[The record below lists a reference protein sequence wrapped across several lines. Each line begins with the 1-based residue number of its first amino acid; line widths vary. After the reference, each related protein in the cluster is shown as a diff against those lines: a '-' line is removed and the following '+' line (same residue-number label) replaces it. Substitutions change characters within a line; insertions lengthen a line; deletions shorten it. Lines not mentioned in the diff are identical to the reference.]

1 MEEKASESASATVRR
16 MEKGSHEWVVEN
28 YSLHKGIGVNKAI
41 ESEEF
46 IVGGHRWMIRL
57 FPDGKRVEA
66 YNVGDASLFISL
78 RSENSDPVRFL
89 YELYVLDQ
97 SGKGIHWG
105 HTLFEGKVIACLR
118 PGINCGKLHFIKRAS
133 LESPDYLKDDCLKFR
148 CTIGVLTSQIQKL
161 PLINVPK
168 SNIGADFGK
177 LLESKQGADVFFK
190 VANER
195 FCAHKWILTARS
207 PVFRSRLKDCHQPQ
221 EIVIPDME
229 SRIFKAMLRFIYTGT
244 LPEEEQ
250 EAVSDSGSIML
261 KSFMGKML
269 AAADQFELKRL
280 KKICE
285 SHILERVS
293 EESVAYLLHL
303 ADLCH
308 ATELKAACLRFAAE
322 NQDAVMESDGCE
334 YLKEICPSLFLELA
348 GYKENPS
355 SSGAGELDFCRKILS
370 AVKESFVGIFW
381 SQNASDMKHKIKE
394 A

>member
-1 MEEKASESASATVRR
+1 MEEEAPESASVTVRG

-41 ESEEF
+41 KSEEF
-46 IVGGHRWMIRL
+46 TACGHRWTIRL
-57 FPDGKRVEA
+57 FPDGQQVDA
-66 YNVGDASLFISL
+66 YNVGDASLYISL
-78 RSENSDPVRFL
+78 ESENTTYVTCLF
-89 YELYVLDQ
+89 ELHLLDQ
-97 SGKGIHWG
+97 SGKGNHWG
-105 HTLFEGKVIACLR
+105 FSVFGGVVQYVRRGLMYGY
-118 PGINCGKLHFIKRAS
+118 LHFIKRES
-133 LESPDYLKDDCLKFR
+133 LESPDYLKDDCLKVR
-148 CTIGVLTSQIQKL
+148 CTIAVFTSQIQNQ
-161 PLINVPK
+161 PLIKVPE

-195 FCAHKWILTARS
+195 FCAHKWILATRS
-207 PVFRSRLKDCHQPQ
+207 PVFRSRLSDCHQPL

-229 SRIFKAMLRFIYTGT
+229 SKIFKAMLWFIYTGT

-250 EAVSDSGSIML
+250 EAVSDSGSFTL

-285 SHILERVS
+285 SRILERVS
-293 EESVAYLLHL
+293 GESVAYMLHL
-303 ADLCH
+303 ADLYH
-308 ATELKAACLRFAAE
+308 ATELKAACLKYAAG
-322 NQDAVMESDGCE
+322 NQDAVMESDGCR
-334 YLKEICPSLFLELA
+334 YLKETCPSLFLELA

-355 SSGAGELDFCRKILS
+355 TSRGGELDLCKQILS
-370 AVKESFVGIFW
+370 AVKESFVSIFW
-381 SQNASDMKHKIKE
+381 YRGASDMKHKIKE